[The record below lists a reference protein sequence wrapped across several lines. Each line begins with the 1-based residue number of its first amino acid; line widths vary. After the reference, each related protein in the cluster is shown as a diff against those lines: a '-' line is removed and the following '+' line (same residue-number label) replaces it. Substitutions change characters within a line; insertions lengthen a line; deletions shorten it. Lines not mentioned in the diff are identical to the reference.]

1 MYTSPEVERLTG
13 LRFET
18 AGENLQND
26 AVQILRPRGD
36 VFNVHSP
43 DGWNRD
49 IRGRC
54 VDNGHAMGGAPDGG
68 MRAVRGR
75 TLK

>member
-1 MYTSPEVERLTG
+1 MERLTG

-18 AGENLQND
+18 AGENLHTVS
-26 AVQILRPRGD
+26 VQILRPRGN

-68 MRAVRGR
+68 MRAVMGR